1 MTAEPGGSRRRL
13 RKRAGLAAAPLIA
26 AATAAGII
34 VGLRDARPAA
44 SASTVPVSTATVV
57 RADLTNTQQVS
68 GSLSYSGSYTLVNE
82 TQGTAYTWLPQAGA
96 TIRRGQRLYEVDG
109 TPVILF
115 YGARPQWRALAAG
128 VTSGPDVAQLDA
140 NLIALGYG
148 AGLTVSDD
156 FTGATAYAVELWQV
170 AKGLPVT
177 GTVPLGQVSY
187 APGPLR
193 ITGATPTLGS
203 SPQPGAAVLT
213 ATSPVPVV
221 DAALPVDQEYLVKAG
236 DRVTVTLPD
245 GSTTT
250 PGVITSVSSVATQ
263 SGGGSGGQAGNGS
276 ANPASGSSSA
286 PGGGSGSS
294 PATVQMTVGL
304 IHPGAAGNLDQAPV
318 TVNIVS
324 AQARN
329 ALAVPINA
337 LVALA
342 GGGYGVDVVSGAA
355 RNLVAVQPGLFSDT
369 LVQVT
374 APGLAVGMKVEV
386 PSP

>member
-1 MTAEPGGSRRRL
+1 MRADPRGARRRL
-13 RKRAGLAAAPLIA
+13 RRRAGLAGAPLIV

-34 VGLRDARPAA
+34 VGLRDQRPAA
-44 SASTVPVSTATVV
+44 SANTVPVAAAPVV
-57 RADLTNTQQVS
+57 RTDITNTQQVN
-68 GSLSYSGSYTLVNE
+68 GSLSYSGSYTLINE
-82 TQGTAYTWLPQAGA
+82 TLGTAYTWLPQAGA
-96 TIRRGQRLYEVDG
+96 AIRRGQRLYEVDG
-109 TPVILF
+109 ASVVLF
-115 YGARPQWRALAAG
+115 YGARPEWRALSAG
-128 VTSGPDVAQLDA
+128 VTPGADVRQLDA

-148 AGLTVSDD
+148 VGLTVSDY
-156 FTGATAYAVELWQV
+156 FTPATAHAVATWQT
-170 AKGLPVT
+170 AAGLPVT
-177 GTVPLGQVSY
+177 GTVPLGEVSY

-203 SPQPGAAVLT
+203 PPQPGTTVLT

-221 DAALPVDQEYLVKAG
+221 VAALPVDQEYLVKAG

-245 GSTTT
+245 GATTT

-263 SGGGSGGQAGNGS
+263 GSGGSGGQAGGGS
-276 ANPASGSSSA
+276 ANPASGSSAA
-286 PGGGSGSS
+286 PGGGTAPS
-294 PATVQMTVGL
+294 PATVQMTVRL

-318 TVNIVS
+318 TVNVVS

-342 GGGYGVDVVSGAA
+342 GGGYAVEMVDGAA
-355 RNLVAVQPGLFSDT
+355 RHLVAVQPGLFSDT

-374 APGLAVGMKVEV
+374 APGLAAGMKVEV